1 MLAQTEKE
9 LDDLTKKIS
18 LLSGV
23 IGNLGD
29 IHKEC
34 DKEVSVLH
42 KRASIHKLK
51 LLENVLKLAGSK
63 PIDTVITP

>member
-1 MLAQTEKE
+1 MLPQTEKE
-9 LDDLTKKIS
+9 LDDLTKKIA

-23 IGNLGD
+23 IGNLAD

-34 DKEVSVLH
+34 NADVTVLH
-42 KRASIHKLK
+42 KRASTHKLK

-63 PIDTVITP
+63 TIDQVITP

>member
-1 MLAQTEKE
+1 MLPQTEKE
-9 LDDLTKKIS
+9 LGDLTKKIS

-23 IGNLGD
+23 IANLGD
-29 IHKEC
+29 IHKDY
-34 DKEVSVLH
+34 DKEVAVLH

-63 PIDTVITP
+63 PIDTVIIP